1 VRNLTNGFKVLNL
14 EYFGRHM
21 TTRTL
26 ILDLHVH
33 TNYSHDG
40 RDSVKEIL
48 ERAIAKKLD
57 GIALCDHDTMK
68 GFYAARKYVA
78 DTHSDLII
86 IPGMEV
92 TTAQGHLLVLGIE
105 EEIEKGLSPEETI
118 RIARQKEKDGNGTVV
133 IIAPHPFHPF
143 RHSIGNFCTHPG
155 IDAIETFNS
164 RYVTGVAN
172 RIASRTAACG
182 GITAVA
188 GSDAHSA
195 EYVGLATVEVA
206 VDVEDAH
213 TSEHEAIL
221 KGIKGGKVRIKSHK
235 RTPFGVFFS
244 QMCRKNRSS

>member
-1 VRNLTNGFKVLNL
+1 MKPL
-14 EYFGRHM
+14 
-21 TTRTL
+21 TRTL
-26 ILDLHVH
+26 TLDLHVH

-40 RDSVKEIL
+40 RDSVKRII

-57 GIALCDHDTMK
+57 GIALCDHNTMD
-68 GFYAARKYVA
+68 GFFAAQKYVA
-78 DTHSDLII
+78 DTNANLIL
-86 IPGMEV
+86 IPGIEV
-92 TTAQGHLLVLGIE
+92 TTSKGHLLLLGIE
-105 EEIEKGLSPEETI
+105 DGMEKGLSPEETI
-118 RIARQKEKDGNGTVV
+118 QIARQKEKDGNGTVV

-164 RYVTGVAN
+164 RYISGVAN
-172 RIASRTAACG
+172 RIASRTAARG

-195 EYVGLATVEVA
+195 EYVGLATVA
-206 VDVEDAH
+206 VEIESGDEQK
-213 TSEHEAIL
+213 TEYEAIL
-221 KGIKGGKVRIKSHK
+221 RAIKAGKVSLKDTN

>member
-1 VRNLTNGFKVLNL
+1 MKPL
-14 EYFGRHM
+14 
-21 TTRTL
+21 TRTL
-26 ILDLHVH
+26 TLDLHVH

-40 RDSVKEIL
+40 RDSVKGII

-57 GIALCDHDTMK
+57 GIALCDHDTRE
-68 GFYAARKYVA
+68 GFFAARKYVA
-78 DTHSDLII
+78 DTNANLIL

-92 TTAQGHLLVLGIE
+92 TTSQGHLLLLGIE

-172 RIASRTAACG
+172 RIASRTAARG

-195 EYVGLATVEVA
+195 EYVGLATVA
-206 VDVEDAH
+206 VEIESGDEQK
-213 TSEHEAIL
+213 TEYEAIL
-221 KGIKGGKVRIKSHK
+221 RAIKEGKVSLKDTN
-235 RTPFGVFFS
+235 RTPFWVFFS